1 MVIAVVNKGEHG
13 VFNPQSLQLVQWLT
27 DEVMKMP
34 EVNRDRVVSL
44 ATEDNIT
51 GNEEGM
57 LVEAFLK
64 SPLQHKSK
72 PTTCALPLWTSHST

>member
-1 MVIAVVNKGEHG
+1 MVFLTPH
-13 VFNPQSLQLVQWLT
+13 SLQLVQWFT

-34 EVNRDRVVSL
+34 EVNRDRVVNL

-57 LVEAFLK
+57 LVEAFFETPSATQTLAK
-64 SPLQHKSK
+64 KHTWQEM
-72 PTTCALPLWTSHST
+72 AQYQAI